1 MLPIPVFETAHG
13 HLYEGD
19 CVQLLKGVPK
29 ESADLAFADPPFNLK
44 KAYSSKMDD
53 NLPESEYLEWCRTWL
68 DELVRILK
76 PGGSLFLYNLP
87 KWNIRLGNFL
97 TDRLTFRHWITVDM
111 KYTLPI
117 PKRLYPSNYS
127 LLYFI
132 KGKLPAI
139 FHPDRLPIDCCRHCG
154 GEQPDYGGYKDKMNP
169 KGVSLTD
176 VWTDIPPVR
185 HSKYKRRGANEL
197 SLKLMDR
204 IVSMASDPDSV
215 VVDPF
220 GGSGTT
226 LVAAELLGRRWV
238 GIELECGE
246 AVTRLK
252 NLNADRE
259 NLSKIQQ
266 GKNCLFT
273 QQALALRAR
282 NGFNGQKYRARE
294 LSAPKADPMLLAL
307 E

>member
-1 MLPIPVFETAHG
+1 
-13 HLYEGD
+13 
-19 CVQLLKGVPK
+19 
-29 ESADLAFADPPFNLK
+29 
-44 KAYSSKMDD
+44 
-53 NLPESEYLEWCRTWL
+53 
-68 DELVRILK
+68 
-76 PGGSLFLYNLP
+76 
-87 KWNIRLGNFL
+87 
-97 TDRLTFRHWITVDM
+97 
-111 KYTLPI
+111 
-117 PKRLYPSNYS
+117 
-127 LLYFI
+127 
-132 KGKLPAI
+132 
-139 FHPDRLPIDCCRHCG
+139 
-154 GEQPDYGGYKDKMNP
+154 
-169 KGVSLTD
+169 
-176 VWTDIPPVR
+176 
-185 HSKYKRRGANEL
+185 
-197 SLKLMDR
+197 
-204 IVSMASDPDSV
+204 MASDPDSV